1 MLQNDFLNNLPNDL
15 NCLTISCGELK
26 NININNLPPSLI
38 QLNFSYKTIM
48 SKVCHILDI
57 NNIPFG
63 CRIFFVRFQ
72 NKYIIHDIYTEEFEV
87 IMENGAISLMDI
99 K

>member
-1 MLQNDFLNNLPNDL
+1 
-15 NCLTISCGELK
+15 
-26 NININNLPPSLI
+26 
-38 QLNFSYKTIM
+38 M